1 MSGVVWRQ
9 SDEQGDPPKGKEWEL
24 TTDEDDEHGYG
35 NVFDIRPVAS
45 FVIIAASSLFFR
57 DFSAVRG

>member
-1 MSGVVWRQ
+1 MKGFIFPTQRVGRQ

-45 FVIIAASSLFFR
+45 FVVSTGKPSPF
-57 DFSAVRG
+57 